1 LFLVISFAG
10 IYNIGEIAAARVK
23 TGILI
28 ADKKDT
34 FSNSLLDLG

>member
-23 TGILI
+23 TAILI
-28 ADKKDT
+28 ADEKAA
-34 FSNSLLDLG
+34 FSNSQLDLG